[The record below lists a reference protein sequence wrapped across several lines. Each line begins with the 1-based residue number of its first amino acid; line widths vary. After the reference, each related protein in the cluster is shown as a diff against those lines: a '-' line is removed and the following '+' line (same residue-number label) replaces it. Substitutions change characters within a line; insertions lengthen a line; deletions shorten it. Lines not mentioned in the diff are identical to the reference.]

1 MTDVGADEQRRKRR
15 VLLGHI
21 VGAHGVKGAVLVRS
35 YTEDPEAIAGYGALE
50 DEGGG
55 ARFELEVEG
64 ATGKGLICRVAGVG
78 DRTQAEALKGAALYV
93 ERDKLPDPEE
103 GEYYHTDLVGLAAVT
118 EETKP
123 LGRVIG
129 VLNFG
134 AGDILEVRPDG
145 ATRTVLYPMMEAVV
159 RRIDFDQG
167 IIVLVPPDEV
177 DAGDRAAA
185 GTDEA

>member
-1 MTDVGADEQRRKRR
+1 MTDAQRRERR

-35 YTEDPEAIAGYGALE
+35 YTEDPEAIASYGALE
-50 DEGGG
+50 DEAGR
-55 ARFELEVEG
+55 ARFELEVDG
-64 ATGKGLICRVAGVG
+64 ATGKGLICRVTGVG

-93 ERDKLPDPEE
+93 ARDKLPDPGE
-103 GEYYHTDLVGLAAVT
+103 GEYYHVDLVGLDAVT
-118 EETKP
+118 EEMKP
-123 LGRVIG
+123 LGRVVG

-134 AGDILEVRPDG
+134 AGDILEIKPEG
-145 ATRTVLYPMMEAVV
+145 AARTVLYPMMEAVV

-167 IIVLVPPDEV
+167 VIVLTPPDEV

-185 GTDEA
+185 ETDEA